1 MLILYLFIFIKHN
14 KTTLVEHC
22 AEQYSLERLKKLTNC
37 KNKNKQII
45 I

>member
-1 MLILYLFIFIKHN
+1 MLILYLFLFIKHN
-14 KTTLVEHC
+14 KTTLVDHC
-22 AEQYSLERLKKLTNC
+22 AEQYSLEKIKIHKNC